1 MPSIRKIKVGKKEYL
16 QVVEYTKGKA
26 KVLKSFGKD
35 SLETRGKAIQ
45 FVENNYALIKFVKEG
60 IKNKE
65 KKENIEKIALTVFGS
80 ILGGALVMK
89 LLEKYLEEKKNEKV
103 KKIKRGRKKINV

>member
-1 MPSIRKIKVGKKEYL
+1 MPSIRKIKVGKNEYL

-45 FVENNYALIKFVKEG
+45 FVENYNALVKFVKEG
-60 IKNKE
+60 IKE
-65 KKENIEKIALTVFGS
+65 KKKREEIEKVALVVFGS
-80 ILGGALVMK
+80 ILGGALVGK
-89 LLEKYLEEKKNEKV
+89 ILDRYLKEKREEK
-103 KKIKRGRKKINV
+103 R